1 MIEEETNEQKTV
13 KTRFFCNLA
22 SLISYDV
29 PYKQMQTVISH
40 LMSYFGRRTYYRI
53 RKGER
58 LLTPSEQQRILNIL
72 KNCGA
77 THLQNFDAYVEDYD
91 W

>member
-1 MIEEETNEQKTV
+1 MLKGFIRMLEA
-13 KTRFFCNLA
+13 L
-22 SLISYDV
+22 

-58 LLTPSEQQRILNIL
+58 LLTPLRATKRILNIL

-77 THLQNFDAYVEDYD
+77 THLQDFDAYVEDMTGD
-91 W
+91 QQ